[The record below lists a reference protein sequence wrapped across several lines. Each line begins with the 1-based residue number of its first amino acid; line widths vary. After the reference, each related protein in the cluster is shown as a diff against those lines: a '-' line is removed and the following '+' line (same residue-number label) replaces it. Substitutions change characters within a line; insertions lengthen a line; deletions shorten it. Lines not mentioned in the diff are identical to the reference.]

1 MTDGHSPWT
10 RSAAQVRMLTQLSEE
25 WLPGL
30 IGAALVGLLIWW
42 SLPRRRHLGA
52 ALLEVLAITVAAG
65 LRPTVLRAFPGIS
78 DHAHKVLLSAV
89 VAGLVI
95 APLYYLASIVRE
107 RATIHGSPTNRSSEQ
122 PGRGDSTTVA
132 IVILL
137 LGILAVPVVRSAVT
151 QIRNVRR
158 PRTTFMYG
166 IPKDLRLERLVGQ
179 EFNFI
184 GLGRF
189 QIQFHISSLVA
200 IQVEGRWELRDAS
213 GVLVDS
219 QQEHGARATDCLHC
233 IIDVPITR
241 FTIDAPRSLTLFF

>member
-1 MTDGHSPWT
+1 MPFA
-10 RSAAQVRMLTQLSEE
+10 REQCVRARPAE
-25 WLPGL
+25 
-30 IGAALVGLLIWW
+30 
-42 SLPRRRHLGA
+42 
-52 ALLEVLAITVAAG
+52 TVQ
-65 LRPTVLRAFPGIS
+65 P
-78 DHAHKVLLSAV
+78 H
-89 VAGLVI
+89 
-95 APLYYLASIVRE
+95 
-107 RATIHGSPTNRSSEQ
+107 RSSER
-122 PGRGDSTTVA
+122 PVWRDSSPVA
-132 IVILL
+132 LAPLL
-137 LGILAVPVVRSAVT
+137 LARLVVWVVRSVVT
-151 QIRNVRR
+151 RLRNVRR

-219 QQEHGARATDCLHC
+219 QQEHGARATYCLHC

-241 FTIDAPRSLTLFF
+241 FTIDAPRSLTLFFESGHSLSIFDDSEHYESFSVYFTGESSLYI